1 MTLLCWAN
9 SMRYTGQTSRLN
21 VGPFIKV
28 ILIAFVVFYVLH
40 LLVGKCAGSNVS
52 RGPMVVF
59 MGLALKFF
67 KQESSNLFAGAT
79 N

>member
-1 MTLLCWAN
+1 
-9 SMRYTGQTSRLN
+9 MRYTGQTSRLN

-40 LLVGKCAGSNVS
+40 LLVGKCAGANVS

-59 MGLALKFF
+59 FMGSALKFF

>member
-1 MTLLCWAN
+1 MTLFCWAN

-40 LLVGKCAGSNVS
+40 LLVQKCGGANVS
-52 RGPMVVF
+52 RGPMIVF
-59 MGLALKFF
+59 MGSTLKFF
-67 KQESSNLFAGAT
+67 KQ
-79 N
+79 